1 MGCNVQSMLNSMRI
15 VAALVAF
22 TFGMY
27 SPGFCQGLPVHV
39 APRVVPG
46 TSEAARADDLFRA
59 YLRKRL
65 EALGIKIV
73 ETSNV
78 TSLEVNSSVLPT
90 GGTYDVAA
98 VLTIINCDLP
108 TTPPMC
114 IRSAPFD
121 WMQQHEA
128 QDLEVVARK
137 MAENVYAELGPVV
150 KLMRLTDS
158 IERARKP

>member
-1 MGCNVQSMLNSMRI
+1 MRSHSGCTRRGSAN
-15 VAALVAF
+15 
-22 TFGMY
+22 
-27 SPGFCQGLPVHV
+27 
-39 APRVVPG
+39 
-46 TSEAARADDLFRA
+46 
-59 YLRKRL
+59 
-65 EALGIKIV
+65 
-73 ETSNV
+73 
-78 TSLEVNSSVLPT
+78 SVLPT
-90 GGTYDVAA
+90 GDTYDVAA

-114 IRSAPFD
+114 IRSASFD

-128 QDLEVVARK
+128 RDLEVVARK